1 MGYDD
6 EPRSRYVV
14 DQEARYL
21 VLCSVSAD
29 EIPMMPERKGY
40 RDVDGSIGPD
50 NHYNAM
56 ATNMAFLCIV
66 IVYVCA
72 SHKSREWLGNHSV
85 IQDYVSSLVNASDKG
100 CHACSHL
107 CA

>member
-1 MGYDD
+1 MMTN
-6 EPRSRYVV
+6 YVV
-14 DQEARYL
+14 DQDARYL

-50 NHYNAM
+50 NYYNAM
-56 ATNMAFLCIV
+56 ATDMTFLCVV
-66 IVYVCA
+66 IVHVGA
-72 SHKSREWLGNHSV
+72 SNQARERFGNHSI
-85 IQDYVSSLVNASDKG
+85 IQDYVSSLVDASDKSG
-100 CHACSHL
+100 HACSHL